1 MNSLLGVSAYVGV
14 RGLGFRG
21 VVGFRAEGFWNS
33 RVQDSL
39 ELWSSGSCALG
50 CRFRVLGLGV

>member
-50 CRFRVLGLGV
+50 CRV